1 MFYNISEKKK
11 TTTVVPCYSKCHIAW
26 CNWKLKRAEILI
38 VAEGK
43 VDHVSTIP
51 KKFIYFNIYSIPS
64 LLNDPKSCLLHL
76 IKQS

>member
-11 TTTVVPCYSKCHIAW
+11 TVVPCHLKCHIAW

-51 KKFIYFNIYSIPS
+51 KNFI
-64 LLNDPKSCLLHL
+64 
-76 IKQS
+76 